1 MYKNPIELLE
11 KEEKEL
17 ERMIYGAP
25 EGTSE
30 TTETSTTEQNP
41 TIAEAPGSTEPVPQS
56 TQPEASQGT
65 EDWEK
70 RYKNLRASRD
80 ENLWKTKTQLTA
92 ALETITTLQG
102 ELGKLRQASPSVDPL
117 EGVFTQEDTDT
128 LGEATVEAM
137 KKATKKATEAAT
149 QPLKV
154 QLEEERKRRLEQDR
168 ALAEQSKQEA
178 YNIFL
183 SRISTAVPNWE
194 AINYDPNFAK
204 FMEDPDFDG
213 TPRKNYF
220 HSAEAQGNAALVIRY
235 MKEFEASQG
244 TKKPDALAAKVAP
257 VGDLGPTQ
265 APQQK
270 ATGDTITRAYIDK
283 FYDDV
288 TRGRY
293 RGKQREADAIEAA
306 IDKAVMEGRVV

>member
-1 MYKNPIELLE
+1 MYQNPIELLE
-11 KEEKEL
+11 KEEKDL
-17 ERMIYGAP
+17 EQKIYGAP

-30 TTETSTTEQNP
+30 TTETSTTEQDP
-41 TIAEAPGSTEPVPQS
+41 TIAEAPVDTEPVPQQS
-56 TQPEASQGT
+56 QPEASQGT

-92 ALETITTLQG
+92 ALETISTLQA
-102 ELGKLRQASPSVDPL
+102 ELGRIRQAVPSVDPL

-137 KKATKKATEAAT
+137 KKATKKATEIAT
-149 QPLKV
+149 QPLKQ
-154 QLEEERKRRLEQDR
+154 QLDEERKRRLEQDR
-168 ALAEQSKQEA
+168 ALAESSKQEA

-183 SRISTAVPNWE
+183 SRISSAVPDWE

-204 FMEDPDFDG
+204 FMEDPDYDG

-235 MKEFEASQG
+235 MKEFKDSIKG
-244 TKKPDALAAKVAP
+244 KPDALSSKVTP
-257 VGDLGPTQ
+257 VGDLGSAQ

-270 ATGDTITRAYIDK
+270 AVGEHITRAYIDK

-293 RGKQREADAIEAA
+293 RGRQKEADAIEAA

>member
-1 MYKNPIELLE
+1 MYKNPIESLE

-17 ERMIYGAP
+17 EGMIYGTPSDPTA
-25 EGTSE
+25 
-30 TTETSTTEQNP
+30 TTVD
-41 TIAEAPGSTEPVPQS
+41 EATGQKDAGVEVPLVQEPV
-56 TQPEASQGT
+56 TQAQEPKAPVET

-92 ALETITTLQG
+92 ALETINTLQA
-102 ELGKLRQASPSVDPL
+102 ELGKLRQRVPSVDPL

-137 KKATKKATEAAT
+137 KRATKKATEAAT
-149 QPLKV
+149 IPLKQ

-168 ALAEQSKQEA
+168 ALMEQSKQEA

-183 SRISTAVPNWE
+183 NRVSSAVPNWE
-194 AINYDPNFAK
+194 AINFDPNFIK
-204 FMEDPDFDG
+204 FMEDPDYDG
-213 TPRKNYF
+213 TPRKTYF
-220 HSAEAQGNAALVIRY
+220 HIAEAQGNAALIIRY
-235 MKEFEASQG
+235 MREYEASQG
-244 TKKPDALAAKVAP
+244 RKPDALASKVTP
-257 VGDLGPTQ
+257 VGDLGSTQ
-265 APQQK
+265 AVKEKP
-270 ATGDTITRAYIDK
+270 GESITRAYIDK

-288 TRGRY
+288 ARGRY
-293 RGKQREADAIEAA
+293 RGRQRDADAIEAA

>member
-11 KEEKEL
+11 KEEKDL
-17 ERMIYGAP
+17 EQMIYGAP
-25 EGTSE
+25 TDTSA
-30 TTETSTTEQNP
+30 TTEDVTTEQDP
-41 TIAEAPGSTEPVPQS
+41 TVAEAPQVPGPVPQA
-56 TQPEASQGT
+56 QEPEAPQGT

-92 ALETITTLQG
+92 ALDTITTLQG
-102 ELGKLRQASPSVDPL
+102 ELGKLRQAAPSVDPL

-137 KKATKKATEAAT
+137 KKATKRATEIAT

-168 ALAEQSKQEA
+168 ALMESSKQEA

-204 FMEDPDFDG
+204 FMEDPDYDG

-244 TKKPDALAAKVAP
+244 KRPDALASKVSP
-257 VGDLGPTQ
+257 VGDLGSTQ

-270 ATGDTITRAYIDK
+270 AAGEQISRAYIDK

-293 RGKQREADAIEAA
+293 RGRQKEADAIEAA